1 MGVTLDDAFL
11 AAVRQDMV
19 RFARLQ
25 LRDDSLAEDV
35 VQESLLA
42 VLSAQTTFE
51 GRSSAKTWVYGI
63 LRNKIIDALR
73 SKSRTLNVSSL
84 ADEEAAF
91 SDTFDTLFNA
101 NAHWTPEARPKAWGN
116 PEQSFQD
123 QEFWAIFDACLNHL
137 PENTAR
143 VFTMKE
149 FLDFD
154 TDEICRELA
163 ITVSNCHVILH
174 RARNSL
180 RRCLE
185 RSWFHQGEPT

>member
-1 MGVTLDDAFL
+1 MTLDDAFL
-11 AAVRQDMV
+11 AAVRRDML

-42 VLSAQTTFE
+42 ALSGRSSFA
-51 GRSSAKTWVYGI
+51 GRSSAKTWIYGI
-63 LRNKIIDALR
+63 MRNKIVDAIR
-73 SKSRTLNVSSL
+73 SKARNLNVSAL
-84 ADEEAAF
+84 ADEEGEFAE
-91 SDTFDTLFNA
+91 TFDALFNA
-101 NAHWTPEARPKAWGN
+101 NAHWMPEARPKPWGN

-149 FLDFD
+149 FLDFN
-154 TDEICRELA
+154 TAEICSELA
-163 ITVSNCHVILH
+163 ITATNCHVILH

-185 RSWFHQGEPT
+185 RSWFQQGEST